1 MALNVEMGAHDLGHL
16 LGEGAAG
23 AEVLNL
29 VLQLLDDLLDLVY
42 LLEFGRVP
50 LIYQLV
56 SALAVLR
63 LQRANLVVRL

>member
-1 MALNVEMGAHDLGHL
+1 MGAHDLGHL

-63 LQRANLVVRL
+63 LQRANIVVRL

>member
-1 MALNVEMGAHDLGHL
+1 MGAHDLGHL